1 MAKFEIG
8 AKVKLIRGKKVD
20 ALKEGVVYTVV
31 DVKYLKDKDLFVH
44 GLTTKD
50 GTVVE
55 RRYSSNYI
63 AEIVVADEFKGNF

>member
-20 ALKEGVVYTVV
+20 VLKEGVVYTVV

-44 GLTTKD
+44 GLATKD
-50 GTVVE
+50 GTVVGKRISDKFVE
-55 RRYSSNYI
+55 
-63 AEIVVADEFKGNF
+63 EMVVNDAFKGNV